1 MPNINLD
8 DAYILDETGA
18 QVDKVTGLFTK
29 DEGTTEEEKAFAQLN
44 IGASGGGG
52 GGRNLLDNPFFQV
65 NQRGF
70 TSNPGT
76 NNVRCVDRWF
86 INNGGGTGGAT
97 TLNSDGTMTIT
108 SGTVAQTFQQSI
120 KIVPSAL
127 LGKTLC
133 MSIMMS
139 DGTIYSASG
148 EVTAQT
154 STTKELFRVNFT
166 EGRVFVY
173 LQPAGTNII
182 TPQLQVYTGKSIT
195 VRAMKLELGSVSTL
209 ANDAPPDKDIEL
221 QKCKAAQ
228 LMLKNG
234 AANFV
239 PIGFCGYSSG
249 TEARIFI
256 PTTIEM
262 WKASM
267 KAAVAKTG
275 EVVLNMNGQSI
286 DITTLTLTDVLSN
299 GVYVKGILATS
310 VSPSYTLGALCLQAN
325 ASILLDCNL

>member
-52 GGRNLLDNPFFQV
+52 GGRNLLDNPFFTV
-65 NQRGF
+65 NQR
-70 TSNPGT
+70 
-76 NNVRCVDRWF
+76 
-86 INNGGGTGGAT
+86 
-97 TLNSDGTMTIT
+97 
-108 SGTVAQTFQQSI
+108 
-120 KIVPSAL
+120 
-127 LGKTLC
+127 
-133 MSIMMS
+133 
-139 DGTIYSASG
+139 SASG
-148 EVTAQT
+148 
-154 STTKELFRVNFT
+154 RVLSNEYVADRWT
-166 EGRVFVY
+166 VFGGSAT
-173 LQPAGTNII
+173 AGTYPTINTSSNIGQKI
-182 TPQLQVYTGKSIT
+182 AFSIEAGKTYTFSVLLAGGTIVSGTKT
-195 VRAMKLELGSVSTL
+195 VTDPNTTISFISNSLVELDYFGGQSPKNIRIYNTSDTALGVKAAKIELGSASTL
-209 ANDAPPDKDIEL
+209 ANDTPPDYDIEL

>member
-1 MPNINLD
+1 MAVINVD
-8 DAYILDETGA
+8 DIYILGETGE

-44 IGASGGGG
+44 IGGGG

-120 KIVPSAL
+120 EIVPSAL

-154 STTKELFRVNFT
+154 STTKELFRVNFP

-195 VRAMKLELGSVSTL
+195 VRAMKLEVGNASTL
-209 ANDAPPDKDIEL
+209 ANDAPPDYGQEL
-221 QKCKAAQ
+221 AKCQRYFYRMTSIGSAYPFEMGFATS
-228 LMLKNG
+228 
-234 AANFV
+234 ATNF
-239 PIGFCGYSSG
+239 
-249 TEARIFI
+249 R
-256 PTTIEM
+256 
-262 WKASM
+262 
-267 KAAVAKTG
+267 
-275 EVVLNMNGQSI
+275 VVLPTHCSMRTPVQSVTMNGG
-286 DITTLTLTDVLSN
+286 N
-299 GVYVKGILATS
+299 FYAYGGGVAAGLTS
-310 VSPSYTLGALCLQAN
+310 VSYTGWVPNGIVVTFTTSGLTAAAIYALMCNN
-325 ASILLDCNL
+325 ASSYIDISCDI